1 MKHASLAALA
11 PLSFALVTSLALPA
25 AAQGTMTPNAPP
37 PAEGAAP
44 GPSSLPPPSL
54 PPPSPPPPV
63 PAAPVEG
70 TAAGGAAVAAEPTT
84 EIPEEKTRRA
94 PPAHRGFQV
103 AARGGAAIPLGNAA
117 KDSPLSDSFGAQFA
131 AIVDIGGKIIPELF
145 IGAYLGGNVGAVGSE
160 TSKICDARRASGCL
174 AVTYRIGV
182 QAQYHIIPDGKVD
195 PWVGYGI
202 GYEVSRIGGTENGLD
217 FSTTSYGPEYG
228 HILAGVDFRLTKIF
242 GIGPFVDFSFG
253 KFTNQTSD
261 PQPVA
266 GQSSDLANTAL
277 HEWLTIG
284 AKFLFFP

>member
-1 MKHASLAALA
+1 MKHAWLSAFA

-25 AAQGTMTPNAPP
+25 AAQGTMAPNQP
-37 PAEGAAP
+37 PAEGGETAA
-44 GPSSLPPPSL
+44 PSL
-54 PPPSPPPPV
+54 PPPSPPPPSATAV
-63 PAAPVEG
+63 APAAPAEG
-70 TAAGGAAVAAEPTT
+70 AVEPTT
-84 EIPEEKTRRA
+84 EIPEARTHRA

-103 AARGGAAIPLGNAA
+103 AARGGAAIPLGSAA
-117 KDSPLSDSFGAQFA
+117 QDSPLSDSYGAQFA
-131 AIVDIGGKIIPELF
+131 AIVDIGGKIVPELF
-145 IGAYLGGNVGAVGSE
+145 LGAYLGGNVGAVGSE
-160 TSKICDARRASGCL
+160 TSKICDQRRASGCI

-182 QAQYHIIPDGKVD
+182 QAQYHIIPAGKVD

-202 GYEVSRIGGTENGLD
+202 GYEVSRLGGTENGLD

-228 HILAGVDFRLTKIF
+228 HVLAGVDFRLTKIF

-253 KFTNQTSD
+253 KYTNQTSD

-266 GQSSDLANTAL
+266 GQSSSIANTAL

>member
-1 MKHASLAALA
+1 MKHAYLAALA
-11 PLSFALVTSLALPA
+11 PLSFALVTSVALPA
-25 AAQGTMTPNAPP
+25 AAQGTMMTANEPP
-37 PAEGAAP
+37 PAEAGAP
-44 GPSSLPPPSL
+44 GTSNL
-54 PPPSPPPPV
+54 PPPSPPPP
-63 PAAPVEG
+63 APVEG
-70 TAAGGAAVAAEPTT
+70 TAAVGTAEPPT
-84 EIPEEKTRRA
+84 EVPQAKTHHA

-131 AIVDIGGKIIPELF
+131 AIVDIGAKIIPELF
-145 IGAYLGGNVGAVGSE
+145 IGAYLGGNIGAVGSE
-160 TSKICDARRASGCL
+160 TSKICDARHASGCL

-217 FSTTSYGPEYG
+217 FSTTSYGPEFG
-228 HILAGVDFRLTKIF
+228 HILAGVDFRLTKLF

-261 PQPVA
+261 PQGVS
-266 GQSSDLANTAL
+266 GQSNDLANTAL